1 MNPNLKTSLILL
13 GLLAML
19 LLASQ
24 LTMGLLIVRAGAGHP
39 IPYDYPLPK
48 LIKMHQHS
56 GYLTVGVAFLYV
68 LASLAAIVR
77 LPRRAT
83 ALPLEKS

>member
-1 MNPNLKTSLILL
+1 MNRNLKFGLILL
-13 GLLAML
+13 GVVASL

-24 LTMGLLIVRAGAGHP
+24 LTMGLLIVQAGKGRP
-39 IPYDYPLPK
+39 IPFDYPLPK

-68 LASLAAIVR
+68 LGSLAAIIPLAGR
-77 LPRRAT
+77 PRA
-83 ALPLEKS
+83 